1 MKFVSSSM
9 RQAGTPCITDTGSV
23 QHFPMQKQ
31 IGQWEVCPRQG
42 SNVTIICAMLLPGRS
57 QCGVCCRST
66 ELVKNFTEDAYSVSM
81 HPSGL
86 TVLLG
91 FADKLRLMT
100 VLMDDFR

>member
-1 MKFVSSSM
+1 
-9 RQAGTPCITDTGSV
+9 
-23 QHFPMQKQ
+23 
-31 IGQWEVCPRQG
+31 
-42 SNVTIICAMLLPGRS
+42 
-57 QCGVCCRST
+57 
-66 ELVKNFTEDAYSVSM
+66 VSM